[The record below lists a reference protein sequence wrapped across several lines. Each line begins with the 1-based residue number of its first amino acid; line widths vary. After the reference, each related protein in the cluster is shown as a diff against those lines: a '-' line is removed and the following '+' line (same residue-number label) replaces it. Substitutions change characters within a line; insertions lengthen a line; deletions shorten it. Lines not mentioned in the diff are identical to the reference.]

1 MYWAH
6 DTDFI
11 IFYALSKTA
20 DILNF
25 NNSFSVTNID
35 KIFQKAV
42 LRMFGIEITF
52 QSSYKLSLIYRCC

>member
-6 DTDFI
+6 NTDFI

-25 NNSFSVTNID
+25 NNNFSVTNID
-35 KIFQKAV
+35 KIFKK
-42 LRMFGIEITF
+42 RFCGCSEM
-52 QSSYKLSLIYRCC
+52 KLLFKVPTN

>member
-1 MYWAH
+1 MYWAY

-20 DILNF
+20 DKLNF
-25 NNSFSVTNID
+25 NNNFSVTNID

-52 QSSYKLSLIYRCC
+52 QSSYKLSLIYRC